1 MNLQEK
7 VVVVTGG
14 ANGIGRALCRRF
26 AAEGARGV
34 VVSDIDFD
42 AARKVADE
50 INGLAVKTDVASEAD
65 VIALV
70 AKAKEAFGPI
80 DLFCSNAGIGGVPG
94 FEEVSNEDW
103 RRIWEINVMAHI
115 YAARA
120 ALPQM
125 LERGSGYLLNT
136 ASAAGLLTQI
146 GSAPYSVT
154 KHAAVSFAEWLAITY
169 GDRGIKVSC
178 LCPQGV
184 KTNLL
189 TAGALAGSAGFLLAG
204 AIEPEEAA
212 EAVVRDLAEEKFLIL
227 PHPDVAEYFR
237 RKANDYDRWLR
248 GMRRLQEQVNS
259 TQVLHVLKVLHR
271 NGEINGIPCFNP
283 ARAGPLVREGRRP
296 AFAFGRRAGA
306 SARQILD
313 PAGREFR

>member
-7 VVVVTGG
+7 VVIVTGG

-50 INGLAVKTDVASEAD
+50 INGVAVKTDVAIEAD
-65 VIALV
+65 IITLV
-70 AKAKEAFGPI
+70 TKAEEAFGPI

-94 FEEVSNEDW
+94 FEQVSNDDW

-120 ALPQM
+120 ALPRM

-178 LCPQGV
+178 LCPMGV
-184 KTNLL
+184 KTDLL
-189 TAGALAGSAGFLLAG
+189 AAAAAAGSGGFLLAS
-204 AIEPEEAA
+204 AIEPEEA
-212 EAVVRDLAEEKFLIL
+212 VDTVIQGLAEEKFLIL
-227 PHPDVAEYFR
+227 PHPEVAEYFR

-248 GMRRLQEQVNS
+248 GMRRLQDQANS
-259 TQVLHVLKVLHR
+259 TSDL
-271 NGEINGIPCFNP
+271 
-283 ARAGPLVREGRRP
+283 
-296 AFAFGRRAGA
+296 
-306 SARQILD
+306 
-313 PAGREFR
+313 

>member
-1 MNLQEK
+1 MNLREK
-7 VVVVTGG
+7 VVIVTGG
-14 ANGIGRALCRRF
+14 AGGIGRAMCRRF
-26 AAEGARGV
+26 AAEGARV

-42 AARKVADE
+42 GARKVADE
-50 INGLAVKTDVASEAD
+50 INGLAVKTDVANEND
-65 VIALV
+65 VITLV
-70 AKAKEAFGPI
+70 AKASESFGPI

-94 FEEVSNEDW
+94 FEQVSNDDW

-125 LERGSGYLLNT
+125 LERGSGYMLNT

-184 KTNLL
+184 KTDLL
-189 TAGALAGSAGFLLAG
+189 MAGALAGSAGFLLAG

-212 EAVVRDLAEEKFLIL
+212 EAVVRGLAEEKFLIL
-227 PHPDVAEYFR
+227 PHPEVAEYFQ

-248 GMRRLQEQVNS
+248 GMRRLQDQINS
-259 TQVLHVLKVLHR
+259 TKETEDLLIADCGLR
-271 NGEINGIPCFNP
+271 I
-283 ARAGPLVREGRRP
+283 A
-296 AFAFGRRAGA
+296 
-306 SARQILD
+306 D
-313 PAGREFR
+313 